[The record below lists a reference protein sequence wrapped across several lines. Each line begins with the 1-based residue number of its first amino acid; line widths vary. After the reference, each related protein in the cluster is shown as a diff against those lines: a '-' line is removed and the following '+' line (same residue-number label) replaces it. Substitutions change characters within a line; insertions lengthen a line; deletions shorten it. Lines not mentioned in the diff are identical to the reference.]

1 MAQDTK
7 RNKQTRDEANAKG
20 TDGPRP
26 PSLSARL
33 EAASQTPNSKST
45 SSTSNERTKNAKPFK
60 SKGDSAKKKQVIPP
74 ALPPAMQSEKP
85 NSTKETDKAVTANKS
100 KQATSSKRSEKT
112 TSSKTSDKASSA
124 IANGTLPPPIPS
136 EDLKTSSGTPPPPL
150 PPSLAKNKMTGG
162 AKLVA
167 ATQKIET
174 PPITK
179 DNLARKLE
187 PVAEPISAEQIAPP
201 TAKTS
206 DPKPT
211 ARPPFEASKPTSTD
225 SPVSS
230 ADLAESGIPPELGP
244 ASIRDDEET
253 SDKPQRVSRREAR
266 RRPAGPVRERL
277 AANDDAPSIGGLI
290 YALQQK
296 PSTKPFQYAAIG
308 SIVWAVLGATALW
321 FVLSAQPDPLSS
333 ALEKPSTFLMITAI
347 ALPIVVTWFL
357 ALLAWRSEELRLRS
371 STMAEV
377 AIRLAEPDRLAEQ
390 SAASLGQAV
399 RRQVSFMNDAVSRA
413 LGRAGELEALVHNEV
428 SALER
433 SYDENE
439 RKIRGLIDELSGER
453 TALLRTSDDVHTTL
467 QSLGTEI
474 PTLIEKLSTQQFKLA
489 EIIEGAGDNLTMLET
504 SLSQGTRQL
513 ETSIGSRTEELQ
525 SVLENYTGGF
535 EDRLDTRTEK
545 LQGILEGHAGRV
557 ETTLQSYTGQVD
569 NSLHKRTEQLQTVLD
584 SYTVAVDGA
593 LHARTD
599 QMHAM
604 LSDHTK
610 SLGATLTESTQHIDT
625 TLDSRGSEMRTMLE
639 DHSGL
644 MGKSLGET
652 TAQMQ
657 GMLENYTSG
666 LAEALAS
673 RTEDMQQA
681 FQGYMLT
688 LDNSIS
694 NRTDNLQ
701 SVFEEYARALDT
713 TLASRAHALDAQL
726 VERTHALD
734 NAFNDRLRLF
744 DQTIVRTTA
753 AIDEAVGEK
762 AVALTTALDS
772 HAQNF
777 RDTITRQTANIDDT
791 LTHGISAVRRSSEN
805 VTRQSLKAIEGLAS
819 QSDLLKRVS
828 ENLLGQINS
837 VTNRFENQGQL
848 IMQAANALESANY
861 KIDTTLKQRHGE
873 MSGTLDRLSSKA
885 DEFSQFIEGYSNTI
899 ETQLSEAEGR
909 AKAAAEELRQGAH
922 THKSEAIA
930 DLERFRVEA
939 GEESQRALTDLRERF
954 STVSEEVTSQLGNL
968 SDRFDET
975 TDEVRARAQI
985 ATQAIE
991 EEQTRLK
998 QKMETIPANTRE
1010 SAEAMRRA
1018 LQDQLTALDQLS
1030 QMTSS
1035 EARKRDITS
1044 PAQSVDTT
1052 SKKAAADPASLTA
1065 RYDREAHSERAETER
1080 QLSSLSSSLAQ
1091 ELHARPLR
1099 PAGATN
1105 KPTGAAP
1112 QQPTPAPADTK
1123 SSNQPAQ
1130 QAGRSTRQDS
1140 PPRGSAQRAPK
1151 AQGATPQ
1158 AQGDGW
1164 SLGDLLK
1171 RASLEEEGASTTA
1184 PAKPAV
1190 DPSSQKPAA
1199 AIKTLPDIGL
1209 MVQAIDPSTAQE
1221 IWNRLRAGQRG
1232 IMVPS
1237 LYPPPARAAFE
1248 ELGRRYRTEPPLREA
1263 IGRFLA
1269 DFERTIRAAEQKDP
1283 SGRLVQTHLLSEMGR
1298 AYLFL
1303 AHVSGRLDS

>member
-1 MAQDTK
+1 M
-7 RNKQTRDEANAKG
+7 
-20 TDGPRP
+20 
-26 PSLSARL
+26 
-33 EAASQTPNSKST
+33 
-45 SSTSNERTKNAKPFK
+45 
-60 SKGDSAKKKQVIPP
+60 
-74 ALPPAMQSEKP
+74 
-85 NSTKETDKAVTANKS
+85 
-100 KQATSSKRSEKT
+100 
-112 TSSKTSDKASSA
+112 
-124 IANGTLPPPIPS
+124 
-136 EDLKTSSGTPPPPL
+136 
-150 PPSLAKNKMTGG
+150 
-162 AKLVA
+162 
-167 ATQKIET
+167 
-174 PPITK
+174 
-179 DNLARKLE
+179 
-187 PVAEPISAEQIAPP
+187 
-201 TAKTS
+201 
-206 DPKPT
+206 
-211 ARPPFEASKPTSTD
+211 
-225 SPVSS
+225 
-230 ADLAESGIPPELGP
+230 
-244 ASIRDDEET
+244 
-253 SDKPQRVSRREAR
+253 
-266 RRPAGPVRERL
+266 

-333 ALEKPSTFLMITAI
+333 VLEKPITFLMITAI

-525 SVLENYTGGF
+525 SVLENYTG
-535 EDRLDTRTEK
+535 
-545 LQGILEGHAGRV
+545 
-557 ETTLQSYTGQVD
+557 QVD

-584 SYTVAVDGA
+584 NYTVAVDGA

-599 QMHAM
+599 QMHTM

-726 VERTHALD
+726 VERTRALD

-873 MSGTLDRLSSKA
+873 MSGTLDRLSNKA

-899 ETQLSEAEGR
+899 ETQLSKAEDR

-930 DLERFRVEA
+930 DLERFRVET

-991 EEQTRLK
+991 EDQTRLK

-1035 EARKRDITS
+1035 EGRKRDVTS
-1044 PAQSVDTT
+1044 PAQSADPT
-1052 SKKAAADPASLTA
+1052 SKKAVADPASLTA

-1099 PAGATN
+1099 PAGGTN
-1105 KPTGAAP
+1105 NPTGAAQ
-1112 QQPTPAPADTK
+1112 QQPTPASADTK

-1130 QAGRSTRQDS
+1130 QAGRSKRQDS
-1140 PPRGSAQRAPK
+1140 PPRGSAQRAPN

-1158 AQGDGW
+1158 AQSDGW

-1184 PAKPAV
+1184 TAKPAD
-1190 DPSSQKPAA
+1190 DPRPQKPAA
-1199 AIKTLPDIGL
+1199 ATKTLPDIGL

-1248 ELGRRYRTEPPLREA
+1248 ELGRRYRSEPPLRDA